1 MLRVQDLRNV
11 MNVDQ
16 PPLWESLRNLA
27 TFIAEIL
34 CNNDD
39 GLLLKKQ
46 FPMVHL
52 LKKQHP

>member
-16 PPLWESLRNLA
+16 PPLWENLRNLA

-39 GLLLKKQ
+39 GLLKKQ

-52 LKKQHP
+52 LEKQHP